1 MLSRSRAAAG
11 VEQLP
16 STFVNVRVVANFN
29 LSDCC
34 KRGGSSCAEEGMW
47 NGGERKINA
56 KPPLQ
61 EAIDV
66 CSTAV

>member
-16 STFVNVRVVANFN
+16 STFVNVRVVVNFN

-34 KRGGSSCAEEGMW
+34 KREEQLRRRRNVGW
-47 NGGERKINA
+47 GREKDKR
-56 KPPLQ
+56 
-61 EAIDV
+61 EATL
-66 CSTAV
+66 SRGY